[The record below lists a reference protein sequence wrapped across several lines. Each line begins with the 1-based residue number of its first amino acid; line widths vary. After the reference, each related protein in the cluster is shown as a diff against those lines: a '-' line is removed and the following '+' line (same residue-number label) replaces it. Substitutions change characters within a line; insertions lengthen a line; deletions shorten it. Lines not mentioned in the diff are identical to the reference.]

1 LRLERVL
8 QPRLSLPRNFNFY
21 LTPFSQNAHPFR
33 TPLTTG
39 LDGSNMLSPEL
50 SARLR
55 YLNDSAHLLANT
67 APSTSRQLRS
77 RCDVLMSENDLA
89 PSDAHRQD
97 ACGACGT
104 IMVLGWVGTMK
115 TGPQPSR
122 RRKPRPDGQAIKQ
135 TKALI
140 YECKTC
146 HRKTRFPLSEPPPA
160 TRYKNPSSTSRLLS
174 TSQSLTKPMPSSLVP
189 EARSNSKKRAKARK
203 RGGLEALLTAKKAGP
218 EASGFGLDLMD
229 FMKKS

>member
-1 LRLERVL
+1 M
-8 QPRLSLPRNFNFY
+8 S
-21 LTPFSQNAHPFR
+21 
-33 TPLTTG
+33 
-39 LDGSNMLSPEL
+39 SPEL

-77 RCDVLMSENDLA
+77 RCDVLMSENDLG

-104 IMVLGWVGTMK
+104 IMVLGWAGTMK

-160 TRYKNPSSTSRLLS
+160 TRYKKAS
-174 TSQSLTKPMPSSLVP
+174 
-189 EARSNSKKRAKARK
+189 SNSKKRAKARK